1 MQQRQRIKNLEKLH
15 IYFSRYNELTAFVCV
30 CVFRFSNDPNGLLLA
45 SDVAARGLDV
55 PQIQHI
61 IHYQVPKST
70 EVQYILNGDYSSQ

>member
-1 MQQRQRIKNLEKLH
+1 M
-15 IYFSRYNELTAFVCV
+15 

-55 PQIQHI
+55 PQVEHI

-70 EVQYILNGDYSSQ
+70 EVRYILNGDCSSQ